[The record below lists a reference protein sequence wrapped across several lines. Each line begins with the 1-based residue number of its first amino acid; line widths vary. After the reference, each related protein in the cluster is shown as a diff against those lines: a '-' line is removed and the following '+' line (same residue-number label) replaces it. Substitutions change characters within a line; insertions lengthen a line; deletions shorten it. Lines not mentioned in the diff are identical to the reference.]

1 METNDEYLKKVA
13 ELKESSKPLI
23 DWIKKYGNPH
33 TTIIITEDGVKVV
46 SDELY
51 FPIATLD

>member
-1 METNDEYLKKVA
+1 MENNEEYLKKVA

-23 DWIKKYGNPH
+23 DWLYKYGDPH
-33 TTIIITEDGVKVV
+33 TTIIIAEDGVKVV

-51 FPIATLD
+51 FPVATLD